1 MFGNKLQRREID
13 LKLRFK
19 LIKEIDS
26 KNLNIQ
32 DFDVLPVEKQRQS
45 LLDLLDVDIMAEIDK
60 IIDGKIGDYVQ
71 DVEDEDK

>member
-1 MFGNKLQRREID
+1 M
-13 LKLRFK
+13 KLRFK